1 MWSIEKALSLFIMEF
16 IEKDVYRDASGLH
29 YHPSN
34 GQQSFGLS
42 TDPRIGFDIRFFI
55 ELFLSF
61 LDCFLHYYNIILL
74 SISSLKSSLQKQ
86 VQIIKKL
93 FDPIRN
99 NIKSMPCPSARTK
112 LFFVPDK
119 VFFILEKIFLVPDKI
134 IFVTDK
140 IFSVTAKKNLT

>member
-1 MWSIEKALSLFIMEF
+1 MWSIGRALSLFIMEF

-86 VQIIKKL
+86 VQIIKKF
-93 FDPIRN
+93 FDARCLPIRN
-99 NIKSMPCPSARTK
+99 NTKPMPCPSAWTK
-112 LFFVPDK
+112 LLLSQIFRPRQNISYF
-119 VFFILEKIFLVPDKI
+119 LAQKIFFFL
-134 IFVTDK
+134 
-140 IFSVTAKKNLT
+140 S

>member
-1 MWSIEKALSLFIMEF
+1 MWSIERALSLFIMEF
-16 IEKDVYRDASGLH
+16 IEKDVYRDASGLY

-93 FDPIRN
+93 FDARCLPIRN
-99 NIKSMPCPSARTK
+99 NIKPMPCPSAGQNYFCPR
-112 LFFVPDK
+112 FFVA
-119 VFFILEKIFLVPDKI
+119 DKI
-134 IFVTDK
+134 LANFWPRKKFLSQDK
-140 IFSVTAKKNLT
+140 KVHICL